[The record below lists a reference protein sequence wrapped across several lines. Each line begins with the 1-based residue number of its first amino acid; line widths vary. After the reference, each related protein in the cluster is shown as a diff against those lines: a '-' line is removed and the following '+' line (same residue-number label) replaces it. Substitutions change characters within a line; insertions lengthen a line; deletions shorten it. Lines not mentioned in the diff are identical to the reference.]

1 MAEFSNQGDLS
12 ISGTVLLTGGS
23 STIALDKLV
32 IIRFNNQLAYDVQL
46 YRYDALTIT
55 TTLIYNLTLSAGDT
69 LTDNLTYA
77 LNKGDQIIAN
87 SNIAGTSYY
96 TYGITY

>member
-1 MAEFSNQGDLS
+1 MTDFSNQGELS
-12 ISGTVLLTGGS
+12 ITGTILITGGI